1 MCKPDFGRDIVEV
14 RTPLFI
20 QLAFSATDEK
30 FQSDRRRSLVGSVD
44 GGGAGG
50 LMEGRGVIS
59 VYFKSMGY

>member
-1 MCKPDFGRDIVEV
+1 VEV
-14 RTPLFI
+14 RTPLFV

-50 LMEGRGVIS
+50 LMDGREVIS